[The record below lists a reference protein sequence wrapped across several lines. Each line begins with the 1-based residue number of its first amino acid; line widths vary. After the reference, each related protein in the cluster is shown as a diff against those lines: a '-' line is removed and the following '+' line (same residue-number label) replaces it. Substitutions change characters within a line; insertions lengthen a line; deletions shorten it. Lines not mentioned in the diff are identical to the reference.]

1 MQVLLV
7 YLEWFWCNSFLK
19 CVLQPKIVSSDGYDT
34 QQVSVYLQLF
44 SC

>member
-1 MQVLLV
+1 MQVVLV
-7 YLEWFWCNSFLK
+7 YLEWFRRNLLLE